1 MDDGQNR
8 DADPVAGEVQNYMP
22 MKNRQEQTQAADS
35 EPRGQ
40 SLAEFALTMPLLVAL
55 LIGIIALAYVGF
67 IYVSISSAARMGA
80 RHMIGLNPADAP
92 ENPDLFSSADEE
104 ITWVVTSS
112 MPALNWRQA
121 EIHILPEDTADRVF
135 DANVSVNITYTVD
148 VPEIRIP
155 YVISEGYF
163 VLIPPLVLRASSQ
176 MRIY

>member
-1 MDDGQNR
+1 
-8 DADPVAGEVQNYMP
+8 VTGEVPTDMSKGYRRMRIP
-22 MKNRQEQTQAADS
+22 PKGP
-35 EPRGQ
+35 EPKGQ

-55 LIGIIALAYVGF
+55 LVGIIALAYVGF

-80 RHMIGLNPADAP
+80 RHMVGLNPADVP
-92 ENPDLFSSADEE
+92 ENPEMFSSADEE

-112 MPALNWRQA
+112 MPALNWQQA
-121 EIHILPEDTADRVF
+121 EISIRPEDTSERVY

>member
-1 MDDGQNR
+1 
-8 DADPVAGEVQNYMP
+8 MP
-22 MKNRQEQTQAADS
+22 IEYRRRQCTPRAS
-35 EPRGQ
+35 EPKGQ

-55 LIGIIALAYVGF
+55 LVGIIALSYVGF

-80 RHMIGLNPADAP
+80 RHMVGLNPSDAP
-92 ENPDLFSSADEE
+92 ENPEQFSTADEE

-121 EIHILPEDTADRVF
+121 EISISPEDTADRVF
-135 DANVSVNITYTVD
+135 DANVSVNITYTVTM
-148 VPEIRIP
+148 PEIRIP
-155 YVISEGYF
+155 YVVSEGHF